1 MTSNTMKPSS
11 GPISADPGRPIS
23 PISPRI
29 LCISLGSIG
38 RRHLRNTRALLPQ
51 ARIAVWRQRAGTG
64 VALPEGADDVVTSLQ
79 QALAFMPDA
88 VLVSS
93 PASEH
98 VANARPFVQRNL
110 PVFLEKPLAARGAD
124 LGDFPA
130 LCRASSGFTM
140 VGYVLRFLPAL
151 HAIRQ
156 ALRDGLLGQVHTARV
171 EVGQYL
177 PDWRPGSDYR
187 QGVSSQQRLGG
198 GALLELSHEIDY
210 ATWLFGW
217 PQSLQCSRAR
227 LSSLEIDVEDS
238 AHVLLEY
245 TDKRI
250 SLQLDFL
257 QRVVHMAVQ
266 IVGSKGTLVADL
278 VRQELRLTD
287 PASPQGRSLAAP
299 ALPDGNDIYL
309 RQFDFFFAK
318 ALAGYQPVDPQTPGF
333 DAWADVDS
341 AHKVLGL
348 IDLAKQ
354 ASDTGLR
361 QTVPFAQAPA

>member
-1 MTSNTMKPSS
+1 MASSARRRRKSITARLSEKAWSAPCRPSRRARRSPQPCWASSAPGRAAPSNPSRSRKSWDCPCAMTSNTMKPSS
-11 GPISADPGRPIS
+11 GPISADPGR

-51 ARIAVWRQRAGTG
+51 ARIAVWRQRAGAG
-64 VALPEGADDVVTSLQ
+64 AALPEGADAVVTSLQ

-110 PVFLEKPLAARGAD
+110 PIFLEKPLAARSAD

-156 ALRDGLLGQVHTARV
+156 ALRDGLLGQVHTARA
-171 EVGQYL
+171 EVGQSL

-227 LSSLEIDVEDS
+227 LSPLEIDVEDS
-238 AHVLLEY
+238 AHV
-245 TDKRI
+245 
-250 SLQLDFL
+250 
-257 QRVVHMAVQ
+257 
-266 IVGSKGTLVADL
+266 
-278 VRQELRLTD
+278 
-287 PASPQGRSLAAP
+287 
-299 ALPDGNDIYL
+299 
-309 RQFDFFFAK
+309 
-318 ALAGYQPVDPQTPGF
+318 
-333 DAWADVDS
+333 W
-341 AHKVLGL
+341 
-348 IDLAKQ
+348 
-354 ASDTGLR
+354 
-361 QTVPFAQAPA
+361 

>member
-1 MTSNTMKPSS
+1 MMKPSS
-11 GPISADPGRPIS
+11 GPTSMSAA
-23 PISPRI
+23 SPRI

-38 RRHLRNTRALLPQ
+38 RRHLRNARALLPR
-51 ARIAVWRQRAGTG
+51 ARIAVWRQHRPADGS
-64 VALPEGADDVVTSLQ
+64 VPEGADEVATSLQ
-79 QALAFMPDA
+79 QALDFMPDA

-93 PASEH
+93 PASAH

-110 PVFLEKPLAARGAD
+110 PVFLEKPLAARGQD

-140 VGYVLRFLPAL
+140 VGYVLRFLPVL
-151 HAIRQ
+151 QAIRQ
-156 ALRDGLLGQVHTARV
+156 ALHDGLPGQVHTARA

-187 QGVSSQQRLGG
+187 QGVSGQDKLGG

-227 LSSLEIDVEDS
+227 LSPLDIDVEDS
-238 AHVLLEY
+238 AHLLLEY
-245 TDKRI
+245 ADKRL
-250 SLQLDFL
+250 SLQLDLL
-257 QRVVHMAVQ
+257 QRVAHMALQ

-278 VRQELRLTD
+278 IRQELRFID
-287 PASPQGRSLAAP
+287 PANPQGRSIEAP
-299 ALPDGNDIYL
+299 KLPDGNGIYL
-309 RQFDFFFAK
+309 RQFDFFFSK
-318 ALAGYQPVDPQTPGF
+318 ALADYRPMDPRTSGF
-333 DAWADVDS
+333 DSWADVGS
-341 AHKVLGL
+341 AQKVLHL
-348 IDLAKQ
+348 VDLAKQ

-361 QTVPFAQAPA
+361 QTVTFAQNP